1 MTSFDFTAKLNFGQ
15 ITQAQI
21 EGIENSLKNTEVT
34 KVLSTPVFLIF
45 DDNKGTQITVEPQQ
59 LNFRIAREC
68 EIEEILEDANIISAI
83 LHALIGENDVEVC
96 VMRFVNIFKS
106 DTDKAFEKLREKTG
120 FDLSNGCL
128 SNIQTVGY
136 RFLMK
141 TDSFYDEIRVEPLLR
156 EPDELF
162 IEGIYN
168 KTRVCAN
175 RVIENVD
182 SAYNDYKTKTQFFID
197 EM

>member
-15 ITQAQI
+15 ITQSQI
-21 EGIENSLKNTEVT
+21 EGIENSLKNTEIT

-45 DDNKGTQITVEPQQ
+45 DDNKGIQITIEPQQ

-68 EIEEILEDANIISAI
+68 EKEEILENANIISAI
-83 LHALIGENDVEVC
+83 LHALVGENDVEVC
-96 VMRFVNIFKS
+96 IMRFVSIFKS
-106 DTDKAFEKLREKTG
+106 DTDKAFKKLREKTG
-120 FDLSNGCL
+120 FDLSNECL
-128 SNIQTVGY
+128 SDIQTIGY

-141 TDSFYDEIRVEPLLR
+141 TDSFYDEIKVEPLLR

-168 KTRVCAN
+168 KTKVCAN
-175 RVIENVD
+175 CVTEKVD
-182 SAYNDYKTKTQFFID
+182 SAYNNYKTKTQFFIN
-197 EM
+197 EI